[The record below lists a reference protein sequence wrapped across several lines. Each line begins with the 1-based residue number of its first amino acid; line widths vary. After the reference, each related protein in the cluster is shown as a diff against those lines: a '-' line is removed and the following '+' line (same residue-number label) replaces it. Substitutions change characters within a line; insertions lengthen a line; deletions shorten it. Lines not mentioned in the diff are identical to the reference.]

1 MAYKGVLPSEL
12 WARYDCEG
20 GQEMLLLDMG
30 VASEIQDRI
39 SEATENAKK
48 RKDGNAMAARRK
60 QRQAKRQFLNDNEG
74 IDLFK
79 SLGIPLEKKE

>member
-1 MAYKGVLPSEL
+1 MAYKGVLPSDL

-39 SEATENAKK
+39 SEATADAKK
-48 RKDGNAMAARRK
+48 RRDGNSMAARRK
-60 QRQAKRQFLNDNEG
+60 QRQAKRQLLNDNEG
-74 IDLFK
+74 IGLLK
-79 SLGIPLEKKE
+79 SLGIPLEKK

>member
-1 MAYKGVLPSEL
+1 MAYKGVLPSDL

-39 SEATENAKK
+39 SEATDNAKK
-48 RKDGNAMAARRK
+48 RRDGNAMEARRK
-60 QRQAKRQFLNDNEG
+60 QRQAKRQLLNDNEG

-79 SLGIPLEKKE
+79 SLGIPLEKN